1 MKKILIFSTAY
12 LPLVGGAEL
21 AIKEI
26 TDRLGNKYEF
36 DLICAKI
43 NSLQKRERIG
53 VINVH
58 RIGFGNILDKLLLP
72 FFGFFK
78 AIQLSRQ
85 NYYDLIWSI
94 SASYNSFAALFFKL
108 HRANIP
114 FVLTLQEGSSEKK
127 RLTKVAFVRP
137 LFNGIFKK
145 ADYIQAISN
154 YLADFAKRMGAS
166 CPIEVVPNGVSIEE
180 VKSQK
185 PASPAGGSKVKST
198 EELKSKLGIRP
209 DEKVV
214 ITVSRLVPKNGI
226 KDLIE
231 AMSNVKCQTSN
242 VKLLIAGSGSLKKE
256 LKQKVKNLGLQ
267 NKVLFLDEVL
277 PGDVPKYLAVADIF
291 VRPSLTEGLG
301 NSFLEAMAAGL
312 PIIGTSVGGIPD
324 FLKEGETG
332 LFCKVNDPKDLAK
345 KLELLLTDQ
354 ALYQKLKESGF
365 KLVEEFYNWTIISNK
380 MDRIFQRLI

>member
-154 YLADFAKRMGAS
+154 YLADFAKRMGVS
-166 CPIEVVPNGVSIEE
+166 CPIEVVPNGVDIEK

-185 PASPAGGSKVKST
+185 PASPAGGSKVKSI

-231 AMSNVKCQTSN
+231 AMSNVKCQMSN
-242 VKLLIAGSGSLKKE
+242 VKLLIAGSGPLEKE